1 MIYLDNAATTFPKP
15 EKVYE
20 SIIKANR
27 NAFNIGRGSYKVAR
41 ELTLVVDE
49 TREKLLDLGNIKNG
63 NVVFTS
69 SATVALNNILFGI
82 EFHEGD
88 NVYVTPFEHNA
99 VMRPLAELEKRK
111 IITILTI
118 PFYKDTWE
126 IDEEKMRNMFAL
138 NKPKAIVVSHISNS
152 TGLILPFEKIF
163 EVSKKYDSINIL
175 DSAQGYGVVPIKI
188 KQDIDYIV
196 VAGHKSLY
204 GSFGIAGYIKLGND
218 KLIKTVFGG
227 TGSDSLNNDMPGFEA
242 GSPNIVAIQSIH
254 TSIDWVK
261 DNNIFEHEK
270 ELTMYLINE
279 LNKIEKCH
287 TYVPIDYENKIF
299 GIVSFNIEGYLAD
312 DVGKILDEEYD
323 IYVRTGFHC
332 APQIHDFIS
341 SIEYN
346 GTVRVSLGYFNTK
359 KDIDELIKALKSL

>member
-15 EKVYE
+15 EIVYE
-20 SIIKANR
+20 ALDKANK
-27 NAFNIGRGSYKVAR
+27 NAFNTGRGSYKVAR
-41 ELTLVVDE
+41 ELTLVLDE
-49 TREKLLDLGNIKNG
+49 TKEKLLNLDKIKNG
-63 NVVFTS
+63 KVVFTS
-69 SATVALNNILFGI
+69 SATIALNNILFGI
-82 EFHEGD
+82 EFQEGD
-88 NVYVTPFEHNA
+88 NIYVTPFEHNA
-99 VMRPLAELEKRK
+99 VIRPLAELAKTKK
-111 IITILTI
+111 INILTI
-118 PFYKDTWE
+118 PFDKETWNIDT
-126 IDEEKMRNMFAL
+126 DKMTNMFAL
-138 NKPKAIVVSHISNS
+138 KKPKAVIVSHVSNA
-152 TGLILPFEKIF
+152 TGLILPFEAIF
-163 EVSKKYDSINIL
+163 ETSKRYNSVNVL
-175 DSAQGYGVVPIKI
+175 DSAQGYGIVPIENKRN
-188 KQDIDYIV
+188 IDYIV

-218 KLIKTVFGG
+218 KLNKTIFGG

-261 DNNIFEHEK
+261 ENNILDHEK
-270 ELTMYLINE
+270 ELTMYLVNE

-287 TYVPIDYENKIF
+287 IYIPNDYKDKIF

-312 DVGKILDEEYD
+312 DVGKILDEEYN

-346 GTVRVSLGYFNTK
+346 GTVRVSLGYFNSK
-359 KDIDELIKALKSL
+359 DDIDKLIKALKSL